1 MTLAH
6 IEKVPGGY
14 IVAYH
19 AEKPNVAEMQ
29 QVMKTGEFPANLMR
43 SLFAT
48 MSKPNEPLKKVCS
61 EFSEVI
67 EFLKELFGEP

>member
-1 MTLAH
+1 MTLVH

-19 AEKPNVAEMQ
+19 TKKPNVAELQ
-29 QVMKTGEFPANLMR
+29 QSMKTGEFPANLMG
-43 SLFAT
+43 LFAA
-48 MSKPNEPLKKVCS
+48 MSKPNEPLKKVFS

-67 EFLKELFGEP
+67 DFLKDLFGEP